1 MFSSF
6 IFFFPGNDFLR
17 FFKNLM
23 LAEGKRE
30 IGKYMT
36 KRMGFPFQKSYR
48 RLFSSLD
55 EKRVIKDIRM
65 QKIGDS

>member
-1 MFSSF
+1 
-6 IFFFPGNDFLR
+6 
-17 FFKNLM
+17 M

-30 IGKYMT
+30 IGDYMT

-48 RLFSSLD
+48 RLFNSLD
-55 EKRVIKDIRM
+55 EKRVTKDVRM

>member
-1 MFSSF
+1 
-6 IFFFPGNDFLR
+6 
-17 FFKNLM
+17 M

-30 IGKYMT
+30 IGDYMT

-48 RLFSSLD
+48 RLFNSLE
-55 EKRVIKDIRM
+55 EKRLTENVRM

>member
-1 MFSSF
+1 
-6 IFFFPGNDFLR
+6 
-17 FFKNLM
+17 M

-30 IGKYMT
+30 IGEYMT
-36 KRMGFPFQKSYR
+36 NRMGFPFPKSYR
-48 RLFSSLD
+48 RLFNSLD